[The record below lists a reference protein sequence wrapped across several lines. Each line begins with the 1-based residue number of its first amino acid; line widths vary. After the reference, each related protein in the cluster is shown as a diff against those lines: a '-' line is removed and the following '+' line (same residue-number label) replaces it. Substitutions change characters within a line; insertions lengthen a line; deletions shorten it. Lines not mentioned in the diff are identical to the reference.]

1 MRRYQ
6 KGMVLM
12 VEHILFAVLTDRLLS
27 SVLLFLCGGLKI
39 TMKKQILEMKKK
51 GTKLL

>member
-1 MRRYQ
+1 MA
-6 KGMVLM
+6 
-12 VEHILFAVLTDRLLS
+12 FLLKMFGTEK
-27 SVLLFLCGGLKI
+27 VLLFLCGGLKI